1 VGEFDSTKRRAL
13 AEAAIAR
20 VETLLPELDDRTA
33 SVVSRYAGLAAARI
47 DDERSA
53 NRLLALSRQKAGDD
67 EALATLADLAAL
79 RAAGLLRG
87 PGAAA
92 DAAGLLRGSGST
104 ARRLALAELEA
115 RLRRQEQGEA
125 GSSVHPEGIAA
136 AREWTSPFTDLV
148 RRCTPAEAAPMRD
161 AAIARLTMVM
171 NDGIT
176 LPEREPMGLLAVANA
191 RLERARILMLQGQ
204 AEAAAQAL
212 DRADDPDVWAR
223 VARHQMSAHD
233 VDDMAIGRLRWQVLF
248 GDPSAAADAAEAAA
262 AKAESARRMR
272 RALKLQLLQALAL
285 QRAGSPADLEAAL
298 ALTGRLLQVAQAE
311 GYVRLLLDEG
321 PAVGTLLRRT
331 QAALHASAE
340 RTDPLVDDCL
350 QRLIALAGDEP
361 LADEPAPAAE
371 PAAPLATLDEPLT
384 RKEIRV
390 LQLLAEGSSNSA
402 MAEKLFVS
410 DSTVR
415 THLRNINLKLG
426 ARSRTQAVA
435 IARKRGV
442 I

>member
-1 VGEFDSTKRRAL
+1 VEVGEFDSTKRRAL

-53 NRLLALSRQKAGDD
+53 NRLLALSRQKAGND

-191 RLERARILMLQGQ
+191 RLDAGQ
-204 AEAAAQAL
+204 
-212 DRADDPDVWAR
+212 D
-223 VARHQMSAHD
+223 
-233 VDDMAIGRLRWQVLF
+233 
-248 GDPSAAADAAEAAA
+248 
-262 AKAESARRMR
+262 
-272 RALKLQLLQALAL
+272 
-285 QRAGSPADLEAAL
+285 
-298 ALTGRLLQVAQAE
+298 
-311 GYVRLLLDEG
+311 
-321 PAVGTLLRRT
+321 
-331 QAALHASAE
+331 
-340 RTDPLVDDCL
+340 
-350 QRLIALAGDEP
+350 
-361 LADEPAPAAE
+361 
-371 PAAPLATLDEPLT
+371 AAPLQE
-384 RKEIRV
+384 
-390 LQLLAEGSSNSA
+390 QLLALSN
-402 MAEKLFVS
+402 
-410 DSTVR
+410 D
-415 THLRNINLKLG
+415 THLPITLRAG
-426 ARSRTQAVA
+426 ALRAL
-435 IARKRGV
+435 ARERKIRGLDGSAPFLLIGRADGRLTLEDPATGQRIDLESFGPMHAGTFARLLALPV
-442 I
+442 QPNAPSHGPATTNR